1 MGPYEQ
7 SKTFSIF
14 DRNDYMQFFPLVFFF
29 RAFIFL
35 NYYHWVHTSKIL
47 WYWSFN
53 FRYLHI
59 TYVFYNYIIRYYIS
73 DIRQLDNYLK
83 VVDVMLNGSTSYL
96 SMIYFFIISLFT
108 LACESVEQAILKHFF
123 LIVLEYS
130 YLTLF
135 ILCGCC
141 VLCS

>member
-14 DRNDYMQFFPLVFFF
+14 DRNDFMQFFPLVFFF
-29 RAFIFL
+29 MAFIFL
-35 NYYHWVHTSKIL
+35 NYYHGVHTSNIL

-53 FRYLHI
+53 FRYLQQYI

-96 SMIYFFIISLFT
+96 SMIYFLLFHCSHLHVNLQSKQFLNTFSSLFWNT
-108 LACESVEQAILKHFF
+108 VI
-123 LIVLEYS
+123 
-130 YLTLF
+130 
-135 ILCGCC
+135 
-141 VLCS
+141 